1 MFYGALKKLEPFTG
15 NPVIGTDGKE
25 YYATYRGIKLLRENQ
40 ATLYT
45 VGKIVMEKSILSVSL
60 KKDVAKAFGN
70 YVVELRLLPGSKDIS
85 KLSKYPSEGE
95 IIVLPRTKF
104 RVVARWFE
112 STNPADDAALTPDDI
127 ATKHSQYLNGVKNPP
142 NGIVY
147 VIVEELKSDIDI
159 EELWGGPIWTPP
171 EKRSDKPS

>member
-1 MFYGALKKLEPFTG
+1 
-15 NPVIGTDGKE
+15 
-25 YYATYRGIKLLRENQ
+25 
-40 ATLYT
+40 
-45 VGKIVMEKSILSVSL
+45 MEKSILSVSL

-70 YVVELRLLPGSKDIS
+70 YVLELRLLPGSKDIS

-147 VIVEELKSDIDI
+147 VIVEELESDIDI
-159 EELWGGPIWTPP
+159 EELWGGAHLDAARKAFRQAVLTIGPL
-171 EKRSDKPS
+171 RRGRC